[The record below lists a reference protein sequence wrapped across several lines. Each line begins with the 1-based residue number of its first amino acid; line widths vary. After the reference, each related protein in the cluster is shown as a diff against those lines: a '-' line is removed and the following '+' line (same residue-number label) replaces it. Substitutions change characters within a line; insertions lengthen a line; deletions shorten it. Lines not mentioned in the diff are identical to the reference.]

1 MYQNVNCISIWLFLK
16 VFGPIVPKPELHCR
30 CNDGA
35 KKSQSFIKLTFEF
48 TLYSEVYCFQYCCTV
63 VRVSVQGVKSLSGH
77 LDVYAGVWFLWSKK
91 KLLFFKK
98 KKETLLIVSIV
109 KVFKNSTNLLL
120 WPAIYWNK
128 CAITR
133 SESTPRRL
141 TLPRILV
148 LGLTLG
154 I

>member
-77 LDVYAGVWFLWSKK
+77 FACLCRGFDFYEVKKNCYYFSRRKWKYFYTFNHFYSEKSSKRAK
-91 KLLFFKK
+91 
-98 KKETLLIVSIV
+98 
-109 KVFKNSTNLLL
+109 
-120 WPAIYWNK
+120 
-128 CAITR
+128 
-133 SESTPRRL
+133 
-141 TLPRILV
+141 
-148 LGLTLG
+148 
-154 I
+154 